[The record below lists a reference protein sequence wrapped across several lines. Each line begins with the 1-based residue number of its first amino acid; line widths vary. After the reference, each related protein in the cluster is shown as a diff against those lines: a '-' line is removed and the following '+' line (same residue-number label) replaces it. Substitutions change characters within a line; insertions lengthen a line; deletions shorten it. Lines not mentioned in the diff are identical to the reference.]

1 MYEMIF
7 HFSTEKRLRRKCFS
21 KCVNLSEVDDNAI
34 MRLRNEIEYHYR
46 NGTLM
51 LNVCVLI
58 QWFEHFFHNEPWFI
72 SLKKENNLLSI
83 LKLSE
88 NKCTVEWNQNN
99 CLFMNMVEKR
109 SRETFMIPQMQ
120 NEYYVGV
127 YGINYLRLL
136 IPNFMFTFYMTEI
149 PSQVSVHQE
158 YIPGESFYV
167 FMKTMTQTK
176 FSKKLSTL
184 FASIFFQVLCAI
196 EIAQQSLQLTHHDLH
211 GENIILRPCQ
221 NETIEYPIFDT
232 IYRFQSCSH
241 IPTLIDFEF
250 CCTRYKKLIIAH
262 DPLCYD
268 WGIYPFFIPGTD
280 ILRFVLSCFL
290 YTKHSSFD
298 TVGERIHKFTT
309 FLLME
314 FFQMDM
320 VLFSRHQKK
329 LKQRNFNFT
338 MSKVIFRTPISLIR
352 YCDENEPT
360 LSSILGF
367 EEFPFQ
373 RQETRAPLFSYDN
386 SSNVDATRTVM
397 GIQQPFPFPIQKY
410 LFLHIQKR
418 TNPSP
423 LEDLTAFAASGSI
436 YVPNLHINRR
446 LQIQHFF
453 ERYDWFLHA
462 YEAYFH
468 EVVLQGKPENRGL
481 FMTHVLDLTQVYRQA
496 ITIYSYHYFL
506 IESLHGVPPFENDDY
521 YYLVKSLFK

>member
-21 KCVNLSEVDDNAI
+21 KCVNLSEVNDNAI

-72 SLKKENNLLSI
+72 SLKQENNLVSI

-88 NKCTVEWNQNN
+88 NKSTVEWNQNN

-127 YGINYLRLL
+127 YGINYLRLF
-136 IPNFMFTFYMTEI
+136 IPNFMFTFYTTEI
-149 PSQVSVHQE
+149 PNQVSVHQE

-167 FMKTMTQTK
+167 FMKTMTQTR
-176 FSKKLSTL
+176 FSEKLSKL

-250 CCTRYKKLIIAH
+250 
-262 DPLCYD
+262 
-268 WGIYPFFIPGTD
+268 
-280 ILRFVLSCFL
+280 
-290 YTKHSSFD
+290 
-298 TVGERIHKFTT
+298 
-309 FLLME
+309 
-314 FFQMDM
+314 
-320 VLFSRHQKK
+320 
-329 LKQRNFNFT
+329 
-338 MSKVIFRTPISLIR
+338 
-352 YCDENEPT
+352 
-360 LSSILGF
+360 
-367 EEFPFQ
+367 
-373 RQETRAPLFSYDN
+373 
-386 SSNVDATRTVM
+386 
-397 GIQQPFPFPIQKY
+397 
-410 LFLHIQKR
+410 
-418 TNPSP
+418 
-423 LEDLTAFAASGSI
+423 
-436 YVPNLHINRR
+436 
-446 LQIQHFF
+446 
-453 ERYDWFLHA
+453 
-462 YEAYFH
+462 
-468 EVVLQGKPENRGL
+468 
-481 FMTHVLDLTQVYRQA
+481 
-496 ITIYSYHYFL
+496 
-506 IESLHGVPPFENDDY
+506 
-521 YYLVKSLFK
+521 